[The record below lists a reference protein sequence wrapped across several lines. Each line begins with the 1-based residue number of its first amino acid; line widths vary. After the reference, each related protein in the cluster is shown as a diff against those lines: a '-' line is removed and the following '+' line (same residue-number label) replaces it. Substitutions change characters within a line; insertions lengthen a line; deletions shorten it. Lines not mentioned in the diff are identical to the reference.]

1 MASVTFY
8 APTETVDSH
17 FIVTDGGGINLHRT
31 RELAAGLAD
40 FGEFMNS
47 LPVTMSPAMIFM
59 MLEKR
64 MNSLDSQIQ
73 SSVASMEDAQ
83 EALAS
88 LQEDVQNLLAV
99 KAGAN
104 AGGKIWGSDVLAIN
118 GVSHTVDEWF
128 AAAGIT
134 ISGTVEDDGVND
146 GRTWYEP
153 AALQDAIGSI
163 EANIRKLNQ
172 GSEMKMME
180 LQSLMQQRSSEISLA
195 TNMLKSVQE
204 GTDAIVRN
212 IG

>member
-1 MASVTFY
+1 MTSISISAG
-8 APTETVDSH
+8 TETVDARALVH
-17 FIVTDGGGINLHRT
+17 DGAGVNLRRT
-31 RELAAGLAD
+31 RELNAGLAD

-73 SSVASMEDAQ
+73 SSVATMEEAQ
-83 EALAS
+83 EALAG
-88 LQEDVQNLLAV
+88 LQESVQNLLAV

-118 GVSHTVDEWF
+118 GVSQTVDEWF

-134 ISGTVEDDGVND
+134 VSGTVQDGGVND

-172 GSEMKMME
+172 GNEMKMME